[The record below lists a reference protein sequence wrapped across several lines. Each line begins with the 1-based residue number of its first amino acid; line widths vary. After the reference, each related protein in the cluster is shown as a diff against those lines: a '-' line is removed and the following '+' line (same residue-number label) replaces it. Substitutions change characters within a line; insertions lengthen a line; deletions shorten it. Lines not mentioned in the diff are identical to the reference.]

1 MAQEIDTS
9 TTGTAKDVVDLPAPK
24 IMLRRQGKLE
34 LFTGPSKSNED
45 LRVDEGFP
53 EVDASQTEW
62 SK

>member
-1 MAQEIDTS
+1 MAREVETS
-9 TTGTAKDVVDLPAPK
+9 AALIAKDVVDLPVPK
-24 IMLRRQGKLE
+24 IMLRRPGKLE

-45 LRVDEGFP
+45 LRIDEGFP